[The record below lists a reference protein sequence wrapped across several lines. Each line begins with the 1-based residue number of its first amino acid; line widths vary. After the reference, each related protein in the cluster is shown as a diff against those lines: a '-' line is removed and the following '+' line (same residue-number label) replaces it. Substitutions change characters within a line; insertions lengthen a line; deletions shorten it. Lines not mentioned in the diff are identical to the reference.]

1 MKEGGAKIVDLFV
14 TICTKCLSLSPE
26 SNLFSG
32 LLLQMWGFRSPAA
45 PCLGE
50 LFLPQV

>member
-14 TICTKCLSLSPE
+14 TICTKRLSLSPE

-32 LLLQMWGFRSPAA
+32 FFLQIWGFRPPPA

-50 LFLPQV
+50 LFLSQV